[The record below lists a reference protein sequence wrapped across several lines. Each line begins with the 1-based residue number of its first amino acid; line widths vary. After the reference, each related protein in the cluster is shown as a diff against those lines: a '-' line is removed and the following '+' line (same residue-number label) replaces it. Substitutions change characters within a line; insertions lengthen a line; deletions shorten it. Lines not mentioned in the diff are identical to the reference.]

1 MLWYF
6 PRCPAGTVQPRHRAP
21 LWKPASASRFRQRV
35 LLGLCHAIYICIPC
49 ALSVDLGLDPSWIF
63 LPELWQTINSLLYL
77 LPAFSA
83 RRQRVRRGSLSSCII
98 PAGSDAPPA
107 SRFPT
112 LASTEQ
118 RRARCHS
125 LLNTTR
131 RGCRR
136 GKRSCRGK
144 QEAFCGNPSCFL
156 GRKQSKEAQ
165 LGGVPAAGGWLRRCA
180 ASLLGISPHL
190 LRKCKQGFAGV
201 RALLWKGKE
210 VSRYGCCC
218 LLGS

>member
-6 PRCPAGTVQPRHRAP
+6 PRCPAGTVQPWHRAP

-83 RRQRVRRGSLSSCII
+83 RRQRVRGGSLNSCII

-112 LASTEQ
+112 PASTEQ

-156 GRKQSKEAQ
+156 GRK
-165 LGGVPAAGGWLRRCA
+165 
-180 ASLLGISPHL
+180 
-190 LRKCKQGFAGV
+190 
-201 RALLWKGKE
+201 
-210 VSRYGCCC
+210 
-218 LLGS
+218 